1 MDQDKKRI
9 LVIRLSAMGDCA
21 LAVPVLIR
29 LIKKYPHLQISVV
42 TKAFFVP
49 IFKVLPPSVQVI
61 AAHTKREHKG
71 MIGIYRLSRELKKM
85 GVDAI
90 ADLHNVLRS
99 KLLCAF
105 FSLSKVKTA
114 TIDKGRAE
122 KKALTR
128 TENKVFKPLKTT
140 PQRYA
145 EVFEELGY
153 PIDLEE
159 QVVIEKPKPSEAV
172 RKFKRDSTKKW
183 IGIAPFAAH
192 NPKTYPLDLM
202 KEVLDYLNGQDGYK
216 ILLFGGGKKEKEKL
230 ENLSAPYK
238 NVENI
243 TGRFS
248 FEEEIQLIAHLQLM
262 ISMDSGNGH
271 LAALFDIPVI
281 TIWGAT
287 HPYAGFAPFGQPQA
301 NQLLPD
307 LKKYPLLPTSVF
319 GNKEMEGYEEVMR
332 SIAPEKIINRI
343 QQILS
348 LPNG

>member
-1 MDQDKKRI
+1 MEHGKKRV

-29 LIKKYPHLQISVV
+29 LIKTYPQLQITVV

-49 IFKVLPPSVQVI
+49 IFKVLPSSVQI
-61 AAHTKREHKG
+61 IPAHTQKEHKG
-71 MIGIYRLSRELKKM
+71 IIGIYKLFKELKKM
-85 GVDAI
+85 GIGEV

-99 KLLCAF
+99 KLLRNF
-105 FSLSKVKTA
+105 FSLTGVKTA
-114 TIDKGRAE
+114 AIDKGRAE

-128 TENKVFKPLKTT
+128 SENKIFKPLKTT

-145 EVFEELGY
+145 EVFENLGY
-153 PIDLEE
+153 PVDLD
-159 QVVIEKPKPSEAV
+159 QKIGIEKPKPSDEV
-172 RKFKRDSTKKW
+172 RKFKGNSTKKW

-192 NPKTYPLDLM
+192 SPKTYPLDLM
-202 KEVLDYLNGQDGYK
+202 KEVLDYLNEQNGYK
-216 ILLFGGGKKEKEKL
+216 ILLFGGGKQEKEKL
-230 ENLSAPYK
+230 EALSAPYK

-248 FEEEIQLIAHLQLM
+248 FEEEIQLIAQLQLM

-281 TIWGAT
+281 TLWGAT
-287 HPYAGFAPFGQPQA
+287 HPYAGFAPFGQPEA

-307 LKKYPLLPTSVF
+307 LDKYPLLPTSVF
-319 GNKEMEGYEEVMR
+319 GNKEIEGYEGVMR
-332 SIAPEKIINRI
+332 SIPPKKIINRI
-343 QQILS
+343 QQIL
-348 LPNG
+348 